1 MQPRRLG
8 GADESDRP
16 IQPGVIRDG
25 QPGQAELDG
34 PFHEVVRRGR
44 AIEEREVG
52 VAVEL
57 GVRDGCHGSLRS

>member
-1 MQPRRLG
+1 MQPRRLR
-8 GADESDRP
+8 GADEPDRP
-16 IQPGVIRDG
+16 VQPVVVGDG
-25 QPGQAELDG
+25 QPGQAQLDG
-34 PFHEVVRRGR
+34 PFDQVVRRGR